1 MVYHP
6 GSQQVIA
13 DTLSRLPV
21 DTGEEGGSSQQ
32 EVLNIAAMEE
42 EAQELSRIKEQDF
55 VRVKDQRLVEIQRAA
70 ATDPKQTALSQ
81 VIRHGWPT
89 RI

>member
-6 GSQQVIA
+6 GSQVIA

-21 DTGEEGGSSQQ
+21 EAGEEGGSSQQ

-42 EAQELSRIKEQDF
+42 EAQELSG
-55 VRVKDQRLVEIQRAA
+55 VIQ
-70 ATDPKQTALSQ
+70 KGGQ
-81 VIRHGWPT
+81 VVVPQVL
-89 RI
+89 